1 MAETWILWKLI
12 RCFLKSSGRVNSDEQ
27 IVQQYSF
34 FLSWYRICCLR
45 FVNLSLSQSEFLT
58 RNTRTEPRRLIRTVP
73 GSQAVTLNG
82 HKRYKISFLSQI
94 IFSGK
99 TFVTCVTFE
108 WLLPSVSKLM
118 PNNIRVCTKLFF
130 TNWTLSVGLFVL
142 TTDLHFLPT
151 FYPYKLSVGSKLYC
165 ITYAKIYKSV
175 PKLDGPYV

>member
-45 FVNLSLSQSEFLT
+45 FVNLSLSQFEFFT
-58 RNTRTEPRRLIRTVP
+58 RNTRTEPGRLIRTVP
-73 GSQAVTLNG
+73 WSLTVTLNG

-118 PNNIRVCTKLFF
+118 PNNIRICTKLFF

-151 FYPYKLSVGSKLYC
+151 FYPYKLTVILHNLC
-165 ITYAKIYKSV
+165 ENI
-175 PKLDGPYV
+175 